1 MKINSIQAL
10 RALAVILVTHV
21 HSIDLQMA
29 FARSFQDH
37 FYYLQNLG
45 AIGVD
50 LFFVISGFI
59 ISHVA
64 GRYSGTK
71 DALKF
76 LEKRFLRINPVYYIA
91 TAIFFVL
98 LCFLDERM
106 GFGELFIRGLN
117 ALIIIPVIEP
127 QLRPFIPILGVGWS
141 LSFEWM
147 FYLFFC
153 ITILLRIKKKLPFLI
168 VMIVGVVT
176 LGRFYHPN
184 FWVTFYSHPLL
195 LEFLFGVI
203 MHWIYHRVSAS
214 KTVAFILFTLGV
226 GGYIFNVFHN
236 FKDIAELPNIL
247 IADDQ
252 LERVLLWGVPSLFL
266 FAGSIFL
273 EKAGVWHRIWS
284 NPFVL
289 LLGDASY
296 SIYLCHPIVYYILMF
311 IYVKVG
317 FFLNPDLA
325 VILQMTL
332 GVAGGLLFYKVI
344 EKPVIAYFHPPV
356 QKLTA

>member
-21 HSIDLQMA
+21 HSIDLQMM
-29 FARSFQDH
+29 FARSFQES

-64 GRYSGTK
+64 GRYSGTS

-76 LEKRFLRINPVYYIA
+76 LEKRFLRINPVYYLA

-98 LCFLDERM
+98 ICFLDARM
-106 GFGELFIRGLN
+106 GLNELFIRALN
-117 ALIIIPVIEP
+117 ALLIIPVIEP
-127 QLRPFIPILGVGWS
+127 QLHPFVPVLGVGWS

-153 ITILLRIKKKLPFLI
+153 LTILLRIKYKVPFLVVLI
-168 VMIVGVVT
+168 VAIVT
-176 LGRFYHPN
+176 LGRVYHPN

-203 MHWIYHRVSAS
+203 MHWVYNHVRIGRG
-214 KTVAFILFTLGV
+214 VAFMLFALGG
-226 GGYIFNVFHN
+226 GGYIFNIFHN

-247 IADDQ
+247 QADDQ
-252 LERVLLWGVPSLFL
+252 LNRVLLWGVPSVFL
-266 FAGSIFL
+266 FAGSVFL
-273 EKAGVWHRIWS
+273 EKAGVWRKLWS
-284 NPFVL
+284 HPFVL

-311 IYVKVG
+311 IYVKIG
-317 FFLNPDLA
+317 FFLNADLA
-325 VILQMTL
+325 VILQMML
-332 GVAGGLLFYKVI
+332 GVAGGLLFYKTI